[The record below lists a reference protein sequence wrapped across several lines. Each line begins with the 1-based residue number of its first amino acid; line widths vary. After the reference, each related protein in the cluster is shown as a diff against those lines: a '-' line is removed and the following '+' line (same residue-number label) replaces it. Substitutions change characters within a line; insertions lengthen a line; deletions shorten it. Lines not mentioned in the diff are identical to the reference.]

1 MKLHEAA
8 TTPNC
13 RRVRIFLAEKGIEI
27 PVVPVDVGKAENRQD
42 AFRKKN
48 PMGRVP
54 VLELDDG
61 TFIAESVAICRYF
74 EQLQP
79 EPALMGGGDP
89 EQVARIEMWQRRME
103 LEITVP
109 IMQVF
114 RNTHPYF
121 ADRIDQYPDY
131 GESQRRHAT
140 KRLAWL
146 DQELA
151 DREFVAGDQYSI
163 ADITAQIGIDFGRVT
178 KFRVTEETPNLL
190 RWHQAVS
197 ARPSAKA

>member
-8 TTPNC
+8 TAPNC
-13 RRVRIFLAEKGIEI
+13 RRVRIFLAEKGIEV
-27 PVVPVDVGKAENRQD
+27 PVVPVDLGKAENRGEP
-42 AFRKKN
+42 FRQKN

-79 EPALMGGGDP
+79 EPVLMGGSDP
-89 EQVARIEMWQRRME
+89 EEAARIEMWQRRME
-103 LEITVP
+103 LEIALP

-121 ADRIDQYPDY
+121 ADRIDQYADY
-131 GESQRRHAT
+131 GEGQRGHAT
-140 KRLAWL
+140 KRLEWL
-146 DQELA
+146 DRELA
-151 DREFVAGDQYSI
+151 DREFVAGDEYSI

-178 KFRVTEETPNLL
+178 KFKVTEETPNLL